1 MLIKPQKLCS
11 ASNAPSNEN
20 FNLMGKDSFV
30 ERRDFTSRLRL
41 RHLEMPFVDLF
52 GGRLDLLLHGLG
64 LAPHPLGLLV
74 GPAGRKFRPEE
85 GLGGE
90 GVLRASVGLEQKS
103 GQVFFQNCRLKRRG
117 TEDMKPFL

>member
-1 MLIKPQKLCS
+1 
-11 ASNAPSNEN
+11 
-20 FNLMGKDSFV
+20 
-30 ERRDFTSRLRL
+30 
-41 RHLEMPFVDLF
+41 MPFVDLF

-64 LAPHPLGLLV
+64 LAPHPLGLHV

-117 TEDMKPFL
+117 TEDMKPFFVELACHWPELDGFDQHFQATVNFSLASAVD